1 MTESTNNRRLMR
13 CIRFLQRFD
22 ITERYDVPGG
32 SVNRKKA
39 ARRDKCGPVD
49 EWSQGLACK

>member
-1 MTESTNNRRLMR
+1 M
-13 CIRFLQRFD
+13 FLQRFD